1 IFAPSSVSWCR
12 STRHPSAD
20 RRRRGHR
27 RARRY
32 SARSALWPVEFGR
45 EESRC
50 GLQDRVGPLELGVLP
65 PQPLQ
70 LRRLLSRHPGP
81 LTGVDLGLAAPLPDS
96 LRRPDTEQLGD
107 LAHRSPLRLVIG
119 PDLGD
124 HPDRPL
130 TQLGRVPPRRTPW
143 HDSILPKERSLRTCR
158 GGSHLG
164 LTTIL
169 ERDYDEAI
177 SL

>member
-1 IFAPSSVSWCR
+1 
-12 STRHPSAD
+12 
-20 RRRRGHR
+20 
-27 RARRY
+27 
-32 SARSALWPVEFGR
+32 R
-45 EESRC
+45 EAGRC

-158 GGSHLG
+158 GGSPEPEPESESEPQPAADSSPG
-164 LTTIL
+164 SVFATPAGTT
-169 ERDYDEAI
+169 DTD
-177 SL
+177 